1 MDYDSDSL
9 FPRNKTGRDAGIR
22 NMYDKGKVIEVCVD
36 DSRVNCRVQILDKDG
51 YITKPIPVKQFGS
64 RSTSA
69 FWCPKVG
76 DDVSVCF
83 PPNSENGDGFID
95 GSFYNTGNPPPIT
108 DPDTRH
114 IKHNDG
120 GIFEYTEKSVASKNG
135 VIQKRGIA
143 NTPRGAG
150 SGTLTIK
157 PTGPIDVST
166 PADTTI
172 ICANLIITG
181 NVQIQGN
188 VSIKGNLTV
197 EGNINHTGD
206 MSTSGVHTD
215 SIGRHDA

>member
-1 MDYDSDSL
+1 MDYDADSL

-22 NMYDKGKVIEVCVD
+22 NMFDKGKVIETCVD
-36 DSRVNCRVQILDKDG
+36 GTRVSCRVQILDKDG
-51 YITKPIPVKQFGS
+51 FITKPIPVKQFGS
-64 RSTSA
+64 KSTSA

-76 DDVSVCF
+76 DDVSVVF

-114 IKHNDG
+114 IKFNDG
-120 GIFEYTEKSVASKNG
+120 AIFEYTEQQNEKSSP
-135 VIQKRGIA
+135 KRGLVS
-143 NTPRGAG
+143 TPRGVG
-150 SGTLTIK
+150 SGTLTFK
-157 PTGPIDVST
+157 GKGPIDIAT

-172 ICANLIITG
+172 VCANLVITG

-197 EGNINHTGD
+197 DGNIEHTGN
-206 MSTSGVHTD
+206 MNTSGVHTD